1 MKLGEQRLR
10 CAYVTS
16 GIGRNT
22 RDTGVA
28 VRQGGF
34 RSSGR
39 ASRLGGGSWQQ
50 EGGTELVL
58 PLGEAAQPPSAPQ
71 TLFLPSQPKCS
82 AKPERLSSHAQAART
97 TECEC
102 TFSCKRT
109 SCAAHGHP
117 TGTTDSKAVAW
128 ENADRLAPEARREA
142 PSSID
147 VQLA

>member
-102 TFSCKRT
+102 TFHASAPPAPRMATLQEQPTAKQLRGKTRT
-109 SCAAHGHP
+109 FDGP
-117 TGTTDSKAVAW
+117 V
-128 ENADRLAPEARREA
+128 
-142 PSSID
+142 SSVDLSIYS
-147 VQLA
+147 